1 MTKIRYEVEKTEKG
15 KEKVIIQLE
24 GSGGNLLRGFCRT
37 AVKLKEE
44 LKIDTNKEFLD
55 LIDGGMSV
63 AELEDKVNDGNEL
76 NPMELLKHLFNM
88 MENEK
93 KDD

>member
-1 MTKIRYEVEKTEKG
+1 MAKIRYEVEKTEKG

-24 GSGGNLLRGFCRT
+24 GGGGDLLRGFCRT

-44 LKIDTNKEFLD
+44 LNIDTNKEFLD
-55 LIDGGMSV
+55 LVDGGMTV
-63 AELEDKVNDGNEL
+63 TELENKVNDNVTTEEL
-76 NPMELLKHLFNM
+76 MKMLMNIIMDD
-88 MENEK
+88 K

>member
-24 GSGGNLLRGFCRT
+24 GGDGDLLRGFCRT

-55 LIDGGMSV
+55 LIDGGMTV
-63 AELEDKVNDGNEL
+63 AKLEEKLNDDL
-76 NPMELLKHLFNM
+76 NPVELLKHLFNM